1 MKNLIVILLLSSFLS
16 PQSSIGL
23 ELAGGDLLN
32 ESPLTPIPKEM
43 TFEEYRDMNR
53 RLTIGLLLTKF
64 PVPGI
69 IHDYA
74 NEKKTAKRIR
84 RIALGSVGLIIVG
97 GSMANDDEGDWAESN
112 YQVHIV
118 NEGLKDET
126 RYEMIPTGMEAGMVD
141 TTISYDLIPLYRE
154 IDGGTGGLIA
164 LLGIGLLIADIAYD
178 VFHGAMIIEQ
188 KRDAV
193 RYKYG
198 QQMNFSFGPEMN
210 LKNKYAGVKISY
222 NF

>member
-1 MKNLIVILLLSSFLS
+1 MKNLIVILLLSSFLF
-16 PQSSIGL
+16 PQSSS
-23 ELAGGDLLN
+23 GDLLN
-32 ESPLTPIPKEM
+32 ESPLTPIPEEM

-53 RLTIGLLLTKF
+53 RLTLGLLLTAF
-64 PVPGI
+64 PVPGL

-97 GSMANDDEGDWAESN
+97 GSMAKDDEGDWPKSN
-112 YQVHIV
+112 YQIHIE
-118 NEGLKDET
+118 NEDEDNET
-126 RYEMIPTGMEAGMVD
+126 RYEIIPTGMEGSTV
-141 TTISYDLIPLYRE
+141 TYDLKPLYRE
-154 IDGGTGGLIA
+154 SSDGTGGFIA

-178 VFHGAMIIEQ
+178 VYHGAMIIEQ

-198 QQMNFSFGPEMN
+198 KQMNFSFGTEMN
-210 LKNKYAGVKISY
+210 LKNKYTGIKISY

>member
-1 MKNLIVILLLSSFLS
+1 MKNLIVILLLSSFLF
-16 PQSSIGL
+16 PQSSS
-23 ELAGGDLLN
+23 GDLLN
-32 ESPLTPIPKEM
+32 EAPLTPIPEEM

-53 RLTIGLLLTKF
+53 RLPMGLLLTAF
-64 PVPGI
+64 PVPGL

-97 GSMANDDEGDWAESN
+97 GSMAKDDEGDWPKSN
-112 YQVHIV
+112 YQVHIES
-118 NEGLKDET
+118 EGEDNET
-126 RYEMIPTGMEAGMVD
+126 RYEMIPTGMEGSTV
-141 TTISYDLIPLYRE
+141 SYDLKPLYRE
-154 IDGGTGGLIA
+154 SSDGTGGFIA

-178 VFHGAMIIEQ
+178 VYHGAMIIEE

-193 RYKYG
+193 RHKYG
-198 QQMNFSFGPEMN
+198 KQMNFSFGTEMN
-210 LKNKYAGVKISY
+210 LKNKYTGIKISY